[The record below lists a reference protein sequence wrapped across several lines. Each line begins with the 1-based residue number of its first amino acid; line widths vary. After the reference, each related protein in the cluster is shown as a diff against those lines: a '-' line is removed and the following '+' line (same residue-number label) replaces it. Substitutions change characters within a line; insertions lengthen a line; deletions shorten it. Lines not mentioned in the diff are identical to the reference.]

1 MPEPSETEE
10 VALSSSSCAVSDY
23 YNSSIEG
30 FVGLNLWMRERE
42 REREREGG
50 VGGGGGRQRQRQRD
64 RQTETERSFNATAT
78 KQKRHHIPI
87 SSP

>member
-42 REREREGG
+42 R
-50 VGGGGGRQRQRQRD
+50 GGGGVRGGRQRQRD
-64 RQTETERSFNATAT
+64 RQTETETERSFNATAT